1 MPLSPYQPT
10 DEREDDSRGGERDE
24 VAGEGGQPDE
34 VAGEGGQQDEVAGE
48 GGQPDEVAGEGGQQD
63 VQVYM
68 SVTNVVLGYHLLG
81 LNTLHFCG
89 NAYSNCQRTNEHCSL
104 PYAAFYSLGTA
115 VPLTP
120 PPSR

>member
-1 MPLSPYQPT
+1 MPLSTYQPT
-10 DEREDDSRGGERDE
+10 DEREDDTCSR
-24 VAGEGGQPDE
+24 
-34 VAGEGGQQDEVAGE
+34 GGQQDEV
-48 GGQPDEVAGEGGQQD
+48 DGEGGQQD

-89 NAYSNCQRTNEHCSL
+89 NAYSNCQLTNEDCSL
-104 PYAAFYSLGTA
+104 PYAASYSLGTA